1 MEGSGFILLSYIL
14 LIYITA
20 KTTDECKFQEISHK
34 DTRKRFAKTMT
45 KYPFLQPQHVF
56 MGSASQP
63 SIRTLPHT
71 QGQGDRIDRDV
82 WDPTDILSK
91 HTPGLN
97 NSYCQRTRI
106 LNPGLTTGFSR
117 IEDIGHSGLID
128 QSFFQAPFT
137 AGSLVPDYSIL
148 GPTGYNPSDNPSHI
162 SNVRRTAQ
170 ILASTNNIGHPTIF
184 TPHNYLAPATSNY
197 KAPDISDNASHISNV
212 HRTAQTLASTNGLW
226 GPTISTSPHAPS
238 PHGPSD
244 ISSPVPSAAQIGED
258 NIAQPSYT
266 SRRVPEL
273 NVPSIDG
280 PSGSLIPCSHVPE
293 PSFPSIDGPSG
304 SLIPCS
310 HIPEPSFPSS
320 IHPSGTCDPSQLVID
335 MTKFKSPDPLGS
347 LVPCSLVPDTTRP
360 NGPEPADISNNKD
373 TAIDPIDQFTKIN
386 DEDPYMEFCYG
397 GNNTG
402 QSVEED
408 ALEVLQPWR
417 IYQQRNRLGP
427 ESVNNSHAP
436 DASEPYAGEDN
447 RPQPGKD
454 TGSVIPQT
462 RREYRNRQK
471 SNVLPEELK
480 RCRNKKGRKAK
491 GPNSRPCS
499 SAIRRRKPGSR
510 YFCIDSSCQSSQ
522 EKGATGFPNLQEM
535 ARHLANHETP
545 KYLCSLPHA
554 HDKQSLFSRKDGL
567 RL

>member
-1 MEGSGFILLSYIL
+1 M
-14 LIYITA
+14 A
-20 KTTDECKFQEISHK
+20 
-34 DTRKRFAKTMT
+34 

-56 MGSASQP
+56 MGSESQP

-71 QGQGDRIDRDV
+71 HGQGDRIDRDV

-106 LNPGLTTGFSR
+106 LNPGLTTCFSR

-197 KAPDISDNASHISNV
+197 KAPDPSDNPSHFPNV
-212 HRTAQTLASTNGLW
+212 HRTAQTRASTNGLW
-226 GPTISTSPHAPS
+226 DPWISTSPHAPS

-244 ISSPVPSAAQIGED
+244 ISSPVPSAARTGED
-258 NIAQPSYT
+258 NIAQPSCT

-273 NVPSIDG
+273 NVPSIDDLSSSLAPCSLVPELNVPSIDDLSSSLAPCSLVPELNFPSIDG

-293 PSFPSIDGPSG
+293 PR
-304 SLIPCS
+304 
-310 HIPEPSFPSS
+310 FPSS
-320 IHPSGTCDPSQLVID
+320 IHPSGTCDPSHLVRD
-335 MTKFKSPDPLGS
+335 MTKFKSPDPLDS

-373 TAIDPIDQFTKIN
+373 TTIDPIDAFTNIN
-386 DEDPYMEFCYG
+386 DHDPYTLEFCDG

-417 IYQQRNRLGP
+417 IYQQRNRLEP

-447 RPQPGKD
+447 PSQPGKD

-480 RCRNKKGRKAK
+480 RCRNQKGRKAK
-491 GPNSRPCS
+491 GPDGRPCS
-499 SAIRRRKPGSR
+499 SAIRRRKPDSR

-554 HDKQSLFSRKDGL
+554 HGRQSLFSRKDGL
-567 RL
+567 RW